1 MVPRRNGSDS
11 CWGTRARTTGR
22 LGSQPKILFKKNGC
36 QKKMAAE
43 IHKQFEGS
51 FVNDLFFFEMI
62 GTFLD
67 TVEVYIHMIHRCMV
81 LIQEQKRYIYMYT
94 YYATLCNFIIPILLI
109 LLYVIK

>member
-1 MVPRRNGSDS
+1 
-11 CWGTRARTTGR
+11 
-22 LGSQPKILFKKNGC
+22 
-36 QKKMAAE
+36 MAAE